1 MSLPTKAAADA
12 RAYLGQLERT
22 AKQLDREASIQRDIQ
37 AGTQEA
43 YRWGRIS
50 RRDVHFQP
58 QARSADSAIYE
69 GQDLMHRRTRS
80 EKLNNAQIKKI
91 VETLADLVV
100 GCGIQTL
107 CDPFDPLLDISA
119 LTSDDLDEHLRYA
132 LESDERHEE
141 WFQEASLFDVS
152 GKLSGP
158 AMQRLSMSEC
168 VEVGDAFILR
178 CKRQRPG
185 NQVSLCYQLLERE
198 QLDNT
203 KDRAA
208 GPGQHKIINGIELDE
223 HNREI
228 AFHIFDAHPF
238 DDFWGAG
245 LAGKSTRVP
254 ADRVIHL
261 YLHARPSQN
270 IGVSWLHAIGQNNF
284 DRDKYFGSEL
294 QSAAKA
300 ALLLLV
306 AKLKH
311 FNASN
316 ASLGLADDET
326 DIDYYGNQEFKLGST
341 THAARIGHEDSIE
354 VVDTQRPNP
363 NCGPF
368 IKILDRDTAGGTGL
382 SYYSVT
388 GDYESTNY
396 SSVRAA
402 ILAEDNHIRPIQDWH
417 ARKMALPMRREY
429 NAEAVARGIVTSVSP
444 RQFLENPSLYQR
456 FDAMG
461 PGREM
466 LDPDKETTAAA
477 GRCRAGFSNL
487 KIELARR
494 GLHWIRVM
502 RQKALENRLTELL
515 GVVLDFS
522 KGQGGQVD
530 KTTSA
535 GQAEA
540 HEARFKAQ
548 EAKISASLAQ
558 LAAATAELK
567 ETAQAPAAPNL
578 LSSSGGRVINLTL
591 PERKVVR
598 KTIVERDDRGLIT
611 STRQVEE
618 ET

>member
-1 MSLPTKAAADA
+1 MNLSTKAAGQA
-12 RAYLGQLERT
+12 REYLGQLEKR
-22 AKQLDREASIQRDIQ
+22 AKQLDQEAGIRRDIQ
-37 AGTQEA
+37 AATNEA
-43 YRWGRIS
+43 YRWGQIK
-50 RRDVHFQP
+50 RRDYHFQP
-58 QARSADSAIYE
+58 PHRSADSAIYE

-91 VETLADLVV
+91 IETLADLVV

-119 LTSDDLDEHLRYA
+119 LTAEDLDQHLRYA
-132 LESDERHEE
+132 LEADERHEE
-141 WFQEASLFDVS
+141 WFQEGKLFDVS

-158 AMQRLSMSEC
+158 AMQRLSLSEC

-178 CKRQRPG
+178 CKRPRAG
-185 NQVSLCYQLLERE
+185 GVSLCYQLLERE

-203 KDRAA
+203 KDRTG
-208 GPGQHKIINGIELDE
+208 GPNENKIINGIELDSQ
-223 HNREI
+223 NREV
-228 AFHIFDAHPF
+228 AFHIFDAHPY
-238 DDFWGAG
+238 DDFWGGG
-245 LAGKSTRVP
+245 LFGKSTRVE
-254 ADRVIHL
+254 AERVIHL
-261 YLHARPSQN
+261 YLHERPSQN

-300 ALLLLV
+300 ALLLLI

-326 DIDYYGNQEFKLGST
+326 DSDYYGNQEFKLGSST
-341 THAARIGHEDSIE
+341 QAVRIGIDDDIE
-354 VVDTQRPNP
+354 LIDTERPNA

-368 IKILDRDTAGGTGL
+368 IKILDRDTAGGAGL
-382 SYYSVT
+382 SYYSVS
-388 GDYESTNY
+388 GDYESTNF

-402 ILAEDNHIRPIQDWH
+402 ILAEDNHIRPLQDWH
-417 ARKMALPMRREY
+417 SRRMALPMRREF
-429 NAEAVARGIVTSVSP
+429 NAEAVARGIIKSVTP
-444 RQFLENPSLYQR
+444 AEFLKNPSQFQR

-466 LDPDKETTAAA
+466 LDPENETAAAA

-494 GLHWIRVM
+494 GLHWVRVL
-502 RQKALENRLTELL
+502 RQKALENRLSELL

-535 GQAEA
+535 DKQ
-540 HEARFKAQ
+540 KAG
-548 EAKISASLAQ
+548 
-558 LAAATAELK
+558 
-567 ETAQAPAAPNL
+567 PA
-578 LSSSGGRVINLTL
+578 
-591 PERKVVR
+591 
-598 KTIVERDDRGLIT
+598 
-611 STRQVEE
+611 
-618 ET
+618 